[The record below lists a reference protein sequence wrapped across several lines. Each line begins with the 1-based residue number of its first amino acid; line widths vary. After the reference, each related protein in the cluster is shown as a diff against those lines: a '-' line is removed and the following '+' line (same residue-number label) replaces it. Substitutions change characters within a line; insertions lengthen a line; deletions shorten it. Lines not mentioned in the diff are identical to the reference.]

1 MWFHSIQAPGD
12 VSKVNPA
19 DNDVL
24 QYDSTTRTWL
34 LKQPS
39 ALGVSPAYGIDQF
52 VATDAQVAFPTSAS
66 FVAYSALVILNGIIQ
81 KKDTSYTEDGDLQG
95 VTFATGLVL
104 ISDEVEVRYA
114 KS

>member
-19 DNDVL
+19 DNDLL

-34 LKQPS
+34 LRQPS

-52 VATDAQVAFPTSAS
+52 VATEAQVAFPTSAS
-66 FVAYSALVILNGIIQ
+66 FVAYSALVLLNGIIQ
-81 KKDTSYTEDGDLQG
+81 KAGTSYTEDVGLQG
-95 VTFATGLVL
+95 VTFATGIVL

>member
-1 MWFHSIQAPGD
+1 MWFYSLQAPGD

-19 DNDVL
+19 DNDIL

-39 ALGVSPAYGIDQF
+39 ALGISPAYGIDQF
-52 VATDAQVAFPTSAS
+52 VATEGQVAFSTTDA
-66 FVAYSALVILNGIIQ
+66 FVANSILVLLNGIIQ
-81 KKDTSYTEDGDLQG
+81 KKGSSYTEDVGLQG

-104 ISDEVEVRYA
+104 IDDEVEVRYA